1 MATLKGRTVVV
12 TGASRGIGR
21 AIALRAARDGANIVI
36 ASKTSD
42 PHPKLAGTI
51 HSVAAEVEAAGG
63 RALPL
68 QVDVRYED
76 QVEKMVEQAVATF
89 GGIDVLVN
97 NAGAIS
103 MTDLASTP
111 VKKFDLMMGINA
123 RAVFLCAQKCL
134 PHLRKSPN
142 AHVLSLSPPVTL
154 DPKWLAGHAAYTLSK
169 YGMTLLTIGLA
180 EELREQ
186 NIAVNALWPRTII
199 ATAAIDMLMG
209 DEGGKRS
216 RTPEIMADAA
226 YAIVTT
232 EQLALTGQA
241 LIDEDV
247 LRARGTTDFARYL
260 AVPGADPLPDLY
272 VEPW

>member
-1 MATLKGRTVVV
+1 MGSLQGKTVVI

-21 AIALRAARDGANIVI
+21 SIALKAAADGANIVI

-51 HSVAAEVEAAGG
+51 HTVAAEVVAAGG
-63 RALPL
+63 KALPL
-68 QVDVRYED
+68 MIDVRFED
-76 QVEKMVEQAVATF
+76 QVEKMVAEAVAAF

-103 MTDLASTP
+103 LTDLASTP
-111 VKKFDLMMGINA
+111 VKRFDLMMGINA

-134 PHLRKSPN
+134 PWLEKSKN
-142 AHVLSLSPPVTL
+142 AHILSLSPPVTL
-154 DPKWLAGHAAYTLSK
+154 KPKWLAGHAAYTLSK

-180 EELREQ
+180 EELREK

-209 DEGGKRS
+209 DEGAKQSRS
-216 RTPEIMADAA
+216 PDIMADAA
-226 YAIVTT
+226 HAILTT
-232 EQLALTGQA
+232 EGCALTGQA
-241 LIDEDV
+241 LIDEEL
-247 LRARGTTDFARYL
+247 LRTRGVTDFAKY
-260 AVPGADPLPDLY
+260 AMVPGVEPLPDLY